1 MVVTNVVAVLS
12 IESFDDIVSREFCR
26 PPDQVLL
33 TLAGDARLGHLIVVD
48 PWRSWVVDTLRR
60 RPLQLVQSQNVAGYE
75 ITRVR
80 PRRMRLALPADPS
93 RLAKLSRD
101 YVNLVRAA
109 VQPIGRTVLISF
121 NPFIAAWADAT
132 WLDRVIYFGIDDWA
146 AFPPIRRFWPAVRQ
160 AYRQIDEAADN
171 IFVVSEELRGRV
183 SERAVVTPNGVS
195 PYVWSPDRRAPDNTG
210 IPSEPY
216 AVYAGTI
223 DGRIDLELVKEI
235 MSSSIISS
243 LIMAGP
249 IRNDAT
255 RRRLLGIGNVRLVGT
270 LAQEPLAALIQ
281 NAAVGVVPHV
291 VNSLT
296 TAMSPLKLYE
306 YLAAG
311 LPVVATELP
320 PLHGH
325 GPRVHLCSSRDQ
337 WLTALTGALKQDKLC
352 GQERAAVVERLSW
365 RTRLAPVVEAV
376 VDGDREVLA

>member
-1 MVVTNVVAVLS
+1 MVVTHVVAVLS
-12 IESFDDIVSREFCR
+12 TESFDDIVLREFCR

-33 TLAGDARLGHLIVVD
+33 TLAGNARLGHLIVVD
-48 PWRSWVVDTLRR
+48 PWRSWAVDALRR
-60 RPLQLVQSQNVAGYE
+60 RPLRLAQSQNVAGCD

-101 YVNLVRAA
+101 YVDLVRTA
-109 VQPIGRTVLISF
+109 VQLNGRTVLISF

-132 WLDRVIYFGIDDWA
+132 WLDRLIYFGIDDWA
-146 AFPPIRRFWPAVRQ
+146 AYPPLRRFWPAVRQ
-160 AYRQIDEAADN
+160 AYRQIDEAADD

-195 PYVWSPDRRAPDNTG
+195 PYVWAPDRRAPNAMG
-210 IPSEPY
+210 IPAEPY

-235 MSSSIISS
+235 ISSPAIFS

-249 IRNDAT
+249 IPNDAI
-255 RRRLLGIGNVRLVGT
+255 RRRLLGIGKVHLIGA

-337 WLTALTGALKQDKLC
+337 WPTALIDALKQGRLC
-352 GQERAAVVERLSW
+352 GRERAAVVERLSW
-365 RTRLAPVVEAV
+365 ETRLAPVVEAV

>member
-1 MVVTNVVAVLS
+1 MVMTNVVAVLS

-48 PWRSWVVDTLRR
+48 PWRSWAVDALRR
-60 RPLQLVQSQNVAGYE
+60 RPLRLVQSQDVAGYE

-109 VQPIGRTVLISF
+109 VQPHGRTVLISF

-160 AYRQIDEAADN
+160 AYRQIDEAADD

-195 PYVWSPDRRAPDNTG
+195 PYVWAPDRRALDAMGT
-210 IPSEPY
+210 SAQPY

-235 MSSSIISS
+235 ISSPAISS

-249 IRNDAT
+249 IRNDAI
-255 RRRLLGIGNVRLVGT
+255 RRRLLGIGNVRLIGT
-270 LAQEPLAALIQ
+270 LAQERLAALIQ

-291 VNSLT
+291 VNALT

-337 WLTALTGALKQDKLC
+337 WPTALTNALKQVRLC
-352 GQERAAVVERLSW
+352 GRERAAVVERLSW
-365 RTRLAPVVEAV
+365 KTRLAPVVEAV

>member
-12 IESFDDIVSREFCR
+12 TESFDDIVLREFCR

-33 TLAGDARLGHLIVVD
+33 TLAADARLGHLVVVD
-48 PWRSWVVDTLRR
+48 PWRSWAVDALRR
-60 RPLQLVQSQNVAGYE
+60 RPLRLVQSQNIAGCE

-80 PRRMRLALPADPS
+80 PRRMRLALPTDPS
-93 RLAKLSRD
+93 RLAELCRD
-101 YVNLVRAA
+101 YVNVVRAA
-109 VQPIGRTVLISF
+109 VQPNGRTVLISF

-160 AYRQIDEAADN
+160 AYRQIDEAADD

-195 PYVWSPDRRAPDNTG
+195 PYIWSPDRRAPDNIG
-210 IPSEPY
+210 IPAETH

-223 DGRIDLELVKEI
+223 DDRIDLELVKEI
-235 MSSSIISS
+235 ASSPAISS

-249 IRNDAT
+249 LPNDAL
-255 RRRLLGIGNVRLVGT
+255 RRRLLGIGNVRLVGI

-337 WLTALTGALKQDKLC
+337 WPTALTNALKQVRLC
-352 GQERAAVVERLSW
+352 GRERAAVVERLSW
-365 RTRLAPVVEAV
+365 KTRLAPVVEAV